1 MLGLLWAITTAAL
14 SIFKLANL
22 FSGSLADVFA
32 DWNIVRSFTLQV
44 RMGQMLAL
52 QILLALII
60 AICGQVIGSRRGFFI
75 VLVIGILSL
84 LPPALTGHSGG
95 RKYHQLAVFSWG
107 IHIVSV
113 TTWIALVCALSFLF
127 LTQDSSRFQKTQLVS
142 RLSLLCFSGT
152 LLSGIVNAATRLNTL
167 STITESDYGR
177 LLIFKSAIVVSV
189 GIIAA
194 LYRTWLF
201 RNLQTREKLFRR
213 LLALEIFLL
222 SLAIMLGV
230 LLSSTQLPIVR
241 IVPQ

>member
-1 MLGLLWAITTAAL
+1 M
-14 SIFKLANL
+14 
-22 FSGSLADVFA
+22 
-32 DWNIVRSFTLQV
+32 
-44 RMGQMLAL
+44 
-52 QILLALII
+52 
-60 AICGQVIGSRRGFFI
+60 
-75 VLVIGILSL
+75 
-84 LPPALTGHSGG
+84 
-95 RKYHQLAVFSWG
+95 
-107 IHIVSV
+107 

-127 LTQDSSRFQKTQLVS
+127 LTQDSSRFEKTKLVS

-241 IVPQ
+241 VVPQ